1 MSTLSLP
8 ASQTFLCDCKPPNR
22 HDILL
27 ILMHAVFQKNKRHF
41 GTETVVNIVKHVTIA
56 NSFFVRN
63 SIFDILSLKKSYC
76 KLSSIEM

>member
-1 MSTLSLP
+1 
-8 ASQTFLCDCKPPNR
+8 
-22 HDILL
+22 
-27 ILMHAVFQKNKRHF
+27 MHAVFQKNKRHF